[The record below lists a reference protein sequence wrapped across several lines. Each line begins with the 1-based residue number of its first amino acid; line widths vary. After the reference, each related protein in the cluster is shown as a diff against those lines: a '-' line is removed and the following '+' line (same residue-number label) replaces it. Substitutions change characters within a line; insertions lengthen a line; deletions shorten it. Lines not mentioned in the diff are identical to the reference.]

1 MSLIHSFIHS
11 YIRLLNTYLKTSQAL
26 SEENALR
33 HQMPIVLHHSLTVLE
48 KCPSSNAVL
57 K

>member
-11 YIRLLNTYLKTSQAL
+11 YIRLLNTYLQTSQAL

-33 HQMPIVLHHSLTVLE
+33 HQMPIILHHSLTVLE
-48 KCPSSNAVL
+48 SVPQAMPS
-57 K
+57 